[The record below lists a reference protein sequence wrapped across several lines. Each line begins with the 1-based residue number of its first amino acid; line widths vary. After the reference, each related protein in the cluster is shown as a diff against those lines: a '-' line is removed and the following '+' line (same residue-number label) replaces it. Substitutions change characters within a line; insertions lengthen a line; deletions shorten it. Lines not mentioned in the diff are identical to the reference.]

1 MTKITF
7 SRWKRLVLFII
18 GCTSII
24 QPMGAQQVIPALP
37 ASTQKIKIVWPA
49 QVISEHKD
57 ILPELELFQR
67 YCNQLGIPPLKA
79 GSTTQQALVLKLDQ
93 QMAPEAYAFKSLP
106 NGSVELRG
114 RRDGVFRGLM
124 TCIQL
129 MADAHFRGDKYLQFP
144 VVTDQPAF
152 KWRGMHLD
160 VSRHFFP
167 LPFVKKY
174 IDILAL
180 HKMNSFHWHL
190 TDDQG
195 WRIEIKKYP
204 LLTAVGSKRHETMVD
219 KHFEPYIGDG
229 TPVEGYY
236 TQDEIKEVVQY
247 AQARHIQVVPEIEMP
262 GHAMAALAAYPNYSC
277 FRSPLDV
284 MTKWGVSE
292 DVFCTKD
299 STLQFVKD
307 ILDEVCTLFPSQYI
321 HIGGDEVPKTRWKQ
335 CASCQQRIRDLH
347 LKDEHELQSYFISQI
362 DQYLH
367 KKGRQAIG
375 WDEILEGGL
384 APHAA
389 IMSWRGE
396 EGGIAA
402 TRQKHPVVMSP
413 GSHCYFDHYQGNRQS
428 EPLAIGG
435 FTPLEKVYSYFPV
448 PEVLKPE
455 EAKYILGAQG
465 NLWTEYIGSPDHA
478 EYMMLPRVCA
488 LAEVLWCGKQKP
500 GYTEF
505 KSRIRKHFQFLD
517 RIPAHYSKAMYSIQ
531 SLVQRKAGTLSVSL
545 SAPFPDGEIHY
556 TLNGNEPNLQASTYQ
571 QGDLIAISSSKKLKA
586 RYFENNR
593 PAGPLLEEEFEIHG
607 GLHAQIETNIPP
619 AEQYSLGGIQKLVDA
634 RVGHLPMVGSEW
646 LGWSGKDPEITLRWD
661 TSMNFRVFE
670 ISLLKQEESW
680 IYLPA
685 AIEIASSLDGKQFT
699 SIRTMNQKE
708 IQDNS
713 KPDIPLRIVLTGEPF
728 QFLRIRLK
736 QNSVIPDGRPGA
748 GSPPWLFIS
757 EILLN

>member
-1 MTKITF
+1 MPF
-7 SRWKRLVLFII
+7 SRLLCHLIVVF
-18 GCTSII
+18 GCTSIGW
-24 QPMGAQQVIPALP
+24 PLSAQQVIPALP
-37 ASTQKIKIVWPA
+37 ASSQKIKVLWPLH
-49 QVISEHKD
+49 VVSEHKD
-57 ILPELELFQR
+57 LLPELELFQS
-67 YCNQLGIPPLKA
+67 YCKQLAISPLKSA
-79 GSTTQQALVLKLDQ
+79 STTRQALVLKLDQ
-93 QMAPEAYAFKSLP
+93 QMPPEAYAFRSLP

-114 RRDGVFRGLM
+114 QRTGVFRGLM

-129 MADAHFRGDKYLQFP
+129 MADAQQRGDKYLEFP
-144 VVTDQPAF
+144 ELTDQPAF
-152 KWRGMHLD
+152 QWRGMHLD

-167 LPFVKKY
+167 VEFVKKY
-174 IDILAL
+174 IDILAFY
-180 HKMNSFHWHL
+180 KMNSFHWHL

-204 LLTAVGSKRHETMVD
+204 LLTEVGSKRHETMVD

-229 TPVEGYY
+229 KPVEGYY
-236 TQDEIKEVVQY
+236 TQNEIREIVRY

-307 ILDEVCTLFPSQYI
+307 ILDEVCTLFPSKYI

-335 CASCQQRIRDLH
+335 CASCQQRIRELH

-402 TRQKHPVVMSP
+402 ARQKHPVVMSP

-435 FTPLEKVYSYFPV
+435 FTPLEKVYSYYPV

-455 EAKYILGAQG
+455 EATYILGAQG

-478 EYMMLPRVCA
+478 EYMVLPRVCA

-500 GYTEF
+500 GYTDF

-517 RIPAHYSKAMYSIQ
+517 RIPARYSMALYAVQ
-531 SLVQRKAGTLSVSL
+531 SSVQRIPGGLRVALY
-545 SAPFPDGEIHY
+545 APFQEGEIRY
-556 TLNGNEPNLQASTYQ
+556 TVDGTEPGMQTALAPLNEGIQITSSTT
-571 QGDLIAISSSKKLKA
+571 LKA

-593 PAGPLLEEEFEIHG
+593 PAGPLLVEEFEIHG
-607 GLHAQIETNIPP
+607 GLNAQIQTSIPP
-619 AEQYSLGGIQKLVDA
+619 AEQYSLGGIQKLLDA

-646 LGWSGKDPEITLRWD
+646 LGWSGKDPEITLRWEKA
-661 TSMNFRVFE
+661 SGFNQLE
-670 ISLLKQEESW
+670 IALLKQEESW

-685 AIEIASSLDGKQFT
+685 AIEIEGSVDGTHYASVATLK
-699 SIRTMNQKE
+699 QKE
-708 IQDNS
+708 IQENY
-713 KPDIPLRIVLTGEPF
+713 KPDLPIRINMPKESF
-728 QFLRIRLK
+728 QFIRLRFK
-736 QNSVIPDGRPGA
+736 QYPEIPDGKPGA
-748 GSPPWLFIS
+748 GSAPWLFIS
-757 EILLN
+757 EILLR